1 MEIDL
6 LGEPRLKNGLTY
18 YPGVLT
24 DDGSVMLGNIVRL
37 QLMAEG
43 SQPYIGYG
51 FLKGLWLW
59 RDQPYMR
66 VQYMAPTRMD
76 LPREAIAYRAAPD
89 ASGIPELMVTNRV
102 GDLHLNALLGPVYIE
117 GGPLIGQLF
126 QENVGASA
134 DGFILMRHLDPA
146 VQRVQPLDEAFRLT
160 PIVQA
165 FPKTVLRA
173 MLIPSASSKAPEL
186 RVPKC
191 GGSSSSISS
200 SSSNTAPVTP
210 ATPHAAPPAAAL
222 PSTTSRP
229 SPAAPRAAATP
240 DLPDLLEGEREQV
253 VNGWAD
259 GRTDGRR
266 ADAPAPAPAPLRPP
280 SSSAEDMGVPA
291 SSASSSSPMRSLTRV
306 GSSRLTNG
314 DLARLREHG
323 LLAVHSVVGD
333 DEDETRESPGLG
345 PKGSPAAIL
354 LQATLAGRGS
364 VILRCPIERQ
374 ALRERLASVFGLVSA
389 SVRILY
395 GVPNRT
401 YRELPPIEWRELGD
415 GETSTALLYAA
426 LERQPELKALPVQV
440 SGEAVVHLPWLHYL
454 SSLLALANLA
464 GAFAFGY
471 VAVWSAAAP
480 APYIL
485 LVFLPPLMLA
495 YNSYA
500 CIVTMNDEYLLSA
513 KLRTALDRKDD
524 MLVCMLL
531 LALCGP
537 DVFLFACRTQLP
549 AFGAALSLE
558 AERQLLIW
566 AFGLHWVQDVPML
579 ACNVLMHGSEF
590 PWDGVSLAMLGL
602 SMLSLTYNLAWHVY
616 RLMRVSPEDDLPELA
631 PPSTAGPPRDYVPGA
646 RSKMRQKS
654 MQHNPNKYVALSDA
668 SYMA

>member
-173 MLIPSASSKAPEL
+173 MLVPLASSKAPEL

-306 GSSRLTNG
+306 GSSRLTHG

-323 LLAVHSVVGD
+323 LLPVHSVVGD
-333 DEDETRESPGLG
+333 DEDEPRESPGRG
-345 PKGSPAAIL
+345 PKGAPAAIL

>member
-200 SSSNTAPVTP
+200 NSSNTAPVTP

-323 LLAVHSVVGD
+323 LLPVHSVVGD

-485 LVFLPPLMLA
+485 LVGLPPLMLA

>member
-173 MLIPSASSKAPEL
+173 MLIPLASSKAPEL

-200 SSSNTAPVTP
+200 NSSNTAPVTP

-323 LLAVHSVVGD
+323 LLPVHSVVGD